1 LATNRVDG
9 SETSLGHM
17 PQGSRWEFDESVT
30 AVFGDMLQR
39 SIPEY
44 DALRRCVFD
53 LGCAAA
59 LPGATIVDLG
69 CSRGDGLAPFVQLLG
84 SRSKY
89 HGVELS
95 EPMLAAARGRF
106 KSEIE
111 SGFVTIEPMDLRTGY
126 PSVRAG
132 LTLCVLTLQFI
143 PIEHRQRVMS
153 EIYDSTL
160 PGGALL
166 LVEKVLGASA
176 TIDSKMVD
184 LYYRR
189 KKSNGYT
196 AEEVE
201 RKKLALEGVLV
212 PVTARWNED
221 LMRGAGFR
229 SVDCFW
235 RWMNFA
241 GWIAIK

>member
-1 LATNRVDG
+1 MATEQVQDRD
-9 SETSLGHM
+9 TSLGHM

-44 DALRRCVFD
+44 DAMRQCVFN
-53 LGCAAA
+53 LGCTAIK
-59 LPGATIVDLG
+59 PGATIVDLG

-84 SRSKY
+84 SQNRY

-95 EPMLAAARGRF
+95 RPMLAAARDRF
-106 KSEIE
+106 KTEME
-111 SGFVTIEPMDLRTGY
+111 SGLVTIEPIDLRTGY

-153 EIYDSTL
+153 EIYESTL
-160 PGGALL
+160 PGGVLL

-176 TIDSKMVD
+176 TIDSRMVD

-221 LMRGAGFR
+221 LMRDAGFR
-229 SVDCFW
+229 AVDCFW

-241 GWIAIK
+241 GWIAVK